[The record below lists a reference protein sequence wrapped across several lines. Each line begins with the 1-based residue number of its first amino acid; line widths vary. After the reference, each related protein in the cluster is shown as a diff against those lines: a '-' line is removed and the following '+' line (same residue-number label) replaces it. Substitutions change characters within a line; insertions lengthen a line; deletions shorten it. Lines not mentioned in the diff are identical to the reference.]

1 MRIVSD
7 RRNLAIAA
15 AVLVAALFTPPAAA
29 DPNKTCALDGVSIVA
44 FGVYDPTS
52 DSPLDVQGR
61 VAYRCFNGSNKPA
74 SQGVGSPSPGQLK
87 NAINVQISLGTG
99 VAGSY
104 SRYMLGGR
112 DRLRY
117 NVYLDAQHTQIWGD
131 GTGGTQVYA
140 SGAQPNNKVVIV
152 PVFGR
157 VFPGQDVSADFY
169 LDQIIVTLDF

>member
-7 RRNLAIAA
+7 RRSLAIAA
-15 AVLVAALFTPPAAA
+15 AALAAALFTPPAAA
-29 DPNKTCALDGVSIVA
+29 DPNKTCSLDGVSIMA
-44 FGVYDPTS
+44 FGIYDPTS

-61 VAYRCFNGSNKPA
+61 VAYRCFNGTQKPA
-74 SQGVGSPSPGQLK
+74 SKSVGASPGQVK

-99 VAGSY
+99 TAGSY
-104 SRYMLGGR
+104 ARYMLGGR

-117 NVYLDAQHTQIWGD
+117 NLYLDAQHTQIWGD
-131 GTGGTQVYA
+131 GTSGTQVYA
-140 SGAQPNNKVVIV
+140 SAAQPNNNVVIV